1 MKIIVLAAGMGTR
14 LYPLTKDLPKML
26 IEIENGQTLIDKQI
40 QLFIESGVV
49 DEVIYVI
56 GYRAEMIEKKLLD
69 IATETSIKFDTIYN
83 PFFES
88 SNNLIS
94 LWLARHQI
102 ESEVL
107 ITNGDNLFFPDV
119 FRRIDKIKEPG
130 IFISV
135 LEKDYYDEDDMK
147 VIRDK
152 KSLLHSI
159 GKTID
164 KDKCNAESVGLVKIQ
179 GDDYIE
185 KFINSIEQLVRGEM
199 GLNSFW
205 LETFNHL
212 SSNGTSVATVD
223 ILEANEWQEI
233 DFHLD
238 LIRAKELIKQRMQN
252 LKR

>member
-1 MKIIVLAAGMGTR
+1 MNIIVLAAGMGTR

-26 IEIENGQTLIDKQI
+26 IEIENGTTLIDKQI
-40 QLFIESGVV
+40 QLFVESGVV
-49 DEVIYVI
+49 DEIIYVI
-56 GYRAEMIEKKLLD
+56 GYRAEMIEQKLSD
-69 IATETSIKFDTIYN
+69 IAAETSIKFRTIYN
-83 PFFES
+83 PFYDS

-94 LWLARHQI
+94 LWLARNEI
-102 ESEVL
+102 ESEVI

-119 FRRIDKIKEPG
+119 FRRIDKIKDPG

-147 VIRDK
+147 VIRDEK
-152 KSLLHSI
+152 GLLQSI

-164 KDKCNAESVGLVKIQ
+164 KDKCNAESVGLAKIQ
-179 GDDYIE
+179 GDDDIA
-185 KFINSIEQLVRGEM
+185 KFVHSLEQLVRGEP

-212 SSNGTSVATVD
+212 SLNGTSVATID

-238 LIRAKELIKQRMQN
+238 LIRAKELIKQRIQN